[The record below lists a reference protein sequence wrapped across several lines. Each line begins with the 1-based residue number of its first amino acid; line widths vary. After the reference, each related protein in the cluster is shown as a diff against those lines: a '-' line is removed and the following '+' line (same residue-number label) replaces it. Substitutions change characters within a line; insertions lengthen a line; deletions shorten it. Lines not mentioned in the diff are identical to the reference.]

1 MQDKSNNQIDFAPKM
16 LTAEEFAAQMGGN
29 DSNEDDEDN
38 DVMFMSMSDF
48 KKKLDKMSSSSTA
61 H

>member
-29 DSNEDDEDN
+29 DSNEDDGG
-38 DVMFMSMSDF
+38 VSDRTGSGADGLRF
-48 KKKLDKMSSSSTA
+48 RKKLQRRW
-61 H
+61 